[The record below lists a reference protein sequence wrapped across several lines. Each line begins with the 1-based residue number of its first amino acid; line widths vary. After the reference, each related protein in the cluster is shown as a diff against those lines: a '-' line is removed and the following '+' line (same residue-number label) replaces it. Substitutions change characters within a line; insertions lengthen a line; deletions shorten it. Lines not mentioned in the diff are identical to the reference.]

1 MPQEIV
7 MILGIRMA
15 KVSRR
20 DAELVRKANDIG
32 DKLAAKLMLKGKA
45 NRRILLPTPEEMRG
59 LHLLDCDGEL

>member
-1 MPQEIV
+1 